1 MIDIIY
7 PNVLTLLT
15 PHLAPKRNESA
26 SFLIWYLENY
36 LRLDRLDATDAVC
49 DQCGDKGVDGIYLNT
64 DANVIEIYQSKLFQ
78 KTTGTVGDKLLKEFQ
93 GTLSQFATEASI
105 ESLLATAG
113 DADVAK
119 LINRLDL
126 IKHLSEFDVIGYF
139 ICNSELDDNGKA
151 FLQSAPNICFIGKSE
166 LEQSYIAAERIIPK
180 TAPSSFSV
188 TGFDVAGFIVDK
200 EHRAV
205 VAPIKANELVNM
217 NGIADQ
223 AVFAFNVRGPLGRTQ
238 VNRDIEES
246 IIDKGRHKLFP
257 LFHNGITIIAERVTS
272 SADTIEVENYFV
284 VNGCQSLTA
293 LFKNK
298 RNLTDELRVLTKFI
312 QASPASPLAEMIT
325 RFSNNQNGVKA
336 RDFKSNNHIQIRLQ
350 NEFNTDYATDY
361 FYEIKRGEDS
371 KGLESISNE
380 QAGLYLMS
388 FDLKTP
394 WATHRKYQIFEDLH
408 TDLFGRPIVTADRIV
423 LCHILASRIEAI
435 QGEISNTLFAKYVL
449 TKFFL
454 IYVLRLIFESDT
466 TAKLLLSN
474 PQEYVRDSEVRK
486 RLSICVGKLLSEVVT
501 DLNAEIDQL
510 GKDFD
515 YRGKLRDERWCKELA
530 HEIAATHKKLVDRER
545 LDSFKKMF

>member
-1 MIDIIY
+1 MIDISY
-7 PNVLTLLT
+7 PKLLSLLT

-78 KTTGTVGDKLLKEFQ
+78 KMTGTVGDKLLKEFQ
-93 GTLSQFATEASI
+93 GTLSQFASETTI
-105 ESLLATAG
+105 NNLLSSAG

-119 LINRLDL
+119 LITRLDL
-126 IKHLSEFDVIGYF
+126 IKHLSEFDVIGFF
-139 ICNSELDDNGKA
+139 ICNSEVDENGKS
-151 FLQSAPNICFIGKSE
+151 FLQSVPNIRFIGKTE
-166 LEQSYIAAERIIPK
+166 LEQSYIAAERSIPR
-180 TAPSSFSV
+180 TSPSSFSV
-188 TGFDVAGFIVDK
+188 SGFDVAQFIVDQD
-200 EHRAV
+200 HRAV
-205 VAPIKANELVNM
+205 LAPVKANELVNM

-223 AVFAFNVRGPLGRTQ
+223 AIFAFNVRGPLGRTQ

-246 IIDKGRHKLFP
+246 IFEKSRHKLFP
-257 LFHNGITIIAERVTS
+257 LFHNGITIIAEKVDS
-272 SADTIEVENYFV
+272 SADSIEIENYFV

-293 LFKNK
+293 LYKNK

-312 QASPASPLAEMIT
+312 QASPSSSLAEMIT

-350 NEFNTDYATDY
+350 NEFNTYFSNQF

-371 KGLESISNE
+371 RGLEAISNE
-380 QAGLYLMS
+380 LAGLYLMS

-394 WATHRKYQIFEDLH
+394 WATHRKYQIFEDMH

-423 LCHILASRIEAI
+423 LCHILASRIEAN
-435 QGEISNTLFAKYVL
+435 QSGLSNTLFAKYVL

-454 IYVLRLIFESDT
+454 LYVLRLIFESDT
-466 TAKLLLSN
+466 TANMLFTD
-474 PQEYVRDSEVRK
+474 PQRYVRDSAMRE
-486 RLSICVGKLLSEVVT
+486 RLAVCVDKLLSEVIT

-510 GKDFD
+510 GEDID
-515 YRGKLRDERWCKELA
+515 YRGKLRDEKWCKELA
-530 HEIAATHKKLVDRER
+530 HEIAATHKKLVDRGR
-545 LDSFKKMF
+545 LESFEKIF